1 MFVQCI
7 ELGWR
12 TLLCTFH
19 PSEDLSDSPPSS
31 ILTYVRF
38 SGWLSDC
45 NIAWRASRSWW
56 KSSAQRVK
64 IQGVLWQ
71 TWVTKWITQS
81 VLLGIPIINYWDQS
95 FKSFSHVDTKQP
107 SNSLHSI
114 LSRRQTRRRRVKQH
128 QHVVSFHNLSPF
140 NLSIPLTIA
149 YLHHT
154 FSTWLVRP
162 QVEWSNKRQEQKQ
175 LQHVQA
181 KISRGTFPVPSPLVP
196 PLDLVVEPKRA
207 LRAAELALMSFRRNT
222 GMSLQPKVRGNMAK
236 LDMAIMKGFL
246 FDLSVAK
253 FESCNLTS
261 FCIQQKS
268 PHEDLTR
275 LMELHLCLALTSNSV
290 EDWGPA
296 FPSSWKW
303 KIIYFCG
310 EHTM

>member
-1 MFVQCI
+1 M
-7 ELGWR
+7 W
-12 TLLCTFH
+12 TLNSH
-19 PSEDLSDSPPSS
+19 
-31 ILTYVRF
+31 
-38 SGWLSDC
+38 
-45 NIAWRASRSWW
+45 
-56 KSSAQRVK
+56 
-64 IQGVLWQ
+64 Q
-71 TWVTKWITQS
+71 T
-81 VLLGIPIINYWDQS
+81 P
-95 FKSFSHVDTKQP
+95 
-107 SNSLHSI
+107 LHSI

-128 QHVVSFHNLSPF
+128 QHVVSFHKLSPF

-181 KISRGTFPVPSPLVP
+181 EISRGTFPVPSPSVP

-222 GMSLQPKVRGNMAK
+222 GMSLQQKVRGNTEHGK
-236 LDMAIMKGFL
+236 TPHGNHERVFL